1 GRQLRPVAREQGGCH
16 RGVPSM
22 SRIGGRLDRP
32 LVGRATSCGA
42 CRSLPA
48 ARLVEERRRR
58 RVRLVGRSSRRGSA
72 PALTELRTAY
82 DGSGAAWA
90 RGPSRLFD
98 LLANRVIERFA
109 AHLRGATVLDVGA
122 GTGAVSRT
130 LQRAGAS
137 PVAVDA
143 SADMLAHVGDS
154 ALLTVVGDICSLPFL
169 DDTFDAAVSAFVISH
184 VDDPVRALAEMRRVV
199 RAPGLIVA
207 AVFGAASANA
217 SKDVIHDLA
226 VQYGF
231 EPPAWYRHL
240 KAQTEPLSNTPDL
253 LRGCAH
259 SASLE
264 AVVVDDIDVDSE

>member
-1 GRQLRPVAREQGGCH
+1 
-16 RGVPSM
+16 
-22 SRIGGRLDRP
+22 
-32 LVGRATSCGA
+32 
-42 CRSLPA
+42 
-48 ARLVEERRRR
+48 
-58 RVRLVGRSSRRGSA
+58 
-72 PALTELRTAY
+72 LTELRTAY

-98 LLANRVIERFA
+98 LLANRVIEQFA

-122 GTGAVSRT
+122 GTGAVSRA

-137 PVAVDA
+137 PVALDA

-169 DDTFDAAVSAFVISH
+169 DATFDAAVGAFVISH

-217 SKDVIHDLA
+217 SKDVIHDVA

-264 AVVVDDIDVDSE
+264 AVVVDDIDVDSEISAPEDIVEYRTGMAHLAPFVNSLTAVQRECFLRDATSAVRERGQPIRPRVLIMSSRCPA